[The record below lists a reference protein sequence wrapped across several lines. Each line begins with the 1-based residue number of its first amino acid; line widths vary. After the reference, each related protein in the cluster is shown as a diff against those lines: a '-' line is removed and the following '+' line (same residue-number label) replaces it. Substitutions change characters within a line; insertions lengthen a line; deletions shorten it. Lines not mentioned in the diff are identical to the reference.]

1 MVHLTNLI
9 HIFYGVSV
17 DFSLFIRRWIFNR
30 KKGRKDVKYGKKK
43 SKIKRKKKLNWNKLK
58 KKYKEEKWAKKG
70 LVVETEIGIQ
80 EDYTTSPFSLLEK
93 KEIVHHLLISASK
106 IFFFSV
112 KSWSY
117 NVT

>member
-43 SKIKRKKKLNWNKLK
+43 SKLNEKRNETEINLK
-58 KKYKEEKWAKKG
+58 KNTKWAKKG

-80 EDYTTSPFSLLEK
+80 EDYTTYPFSLLEK

-112 KSWSY
+112 K
-117 NVT
+117 